1 MKVKTYIILD
11 REEINKQI
19 PYALVCETMGGARWN
34 TGRRK
39 RMMKEQFT
47 ETEIDAI
54 YRLHKQA
61 YNWCFVKGAPDELK
75 IAPYTLILWQKL
87 AAFCCSL

>member
-1 MKVKTYIILD
+1 MKVETYIILD

-19 PYALVCETMGGARWN
+19 PYALVCETMSGARWN

-39 RMMKEQFT
+39 RMIKEQFA
-47 ETEIDAI
+47 ESEINAI

-61 YNWCFVKGAPDELK
+61 YNWYLVKGAPEELK
-75 IAPYTLILWQKL
+75 IAPHTLILWQRL
-87 AAFCCSL
+87 AEFCCSL